1 MIIPDIMIFIISG
14 ITVIE
19 ALIIWGLSDE
29 VKDLMAQRKSLQ
41 NDINNHLNERYDL
54 IESKVKISDELK
66 QAKDFINHVRISAET
81 WGVK

>member
-1 MIIPDIMIFIISG
+1 MITPDIMVFIISG

-41 NDINNHLNERYDL
+41 HDAKNHWNERNYL
-54 IESKVKISDELK
+54 IESNAKISTELK